1 MLSSL
6 KSFLQRLIKRY
17 EGGYV
22 WDKSDPGGPTKYGVT
37 WRVLA
42 QHRGQTPT
50 TEAEWAPIV
59 KAMSLDEA
67 IAIYEKKYAPPIRYN
82 ELPLGIDT
90 TMMDYGVN
98 SGYGRAN
105 RVARRIVGLTDST
118 STSDELVQRIKRM
131 PANDF
136 INAMCDERLRF
147 MQSLKGGAMWKRYG
161 KGWGDRVAD
170 LRSYS
175 VALAAGKIVP
185 TAPDLSTTPTPK
197 AEVPKP
203 GKTVETTS
211 SGLGSAIATVLG
223 YLADLPW
230 FYIGGAVV
238 VVIAIGFTIAV
249 VRDIQAAKADAK
261 VHI

>member
-22 WDKSDPGGPTKYGVT
+22 WDKADPGGPTKYGVT
-37 WRVLA
+37 WIALA
-42 QHRGQTPT
+42 AHRNEKATSA
-50 TEAEWAPIV
+50 AEWAPIV
-59 KAMSLDEA
+59 KAMAIDEA

-82 ELPLGIDT
+82 ELPLGIDA

-105 RVARRIVGLTDST
+105 RVARRLVGMPDGT
-118 STSDELVQRIKRM
+118 SSSPELVSKIRQM
-131 PANDF
+131 PAADF
-136 INAMCDERLRF
+136 INSMCDERLRF
-147 MQSLKGGAMWKRYG
+147 MKSLKGGSMWARYG

-170 LRSYS
+170 LRAY
-175 VALAAGKIVP
+175 ALGLSAGKIVP
-185 TAPDLSTTPTPK
+185 PAPDLSTTPTPK

-203 GKTVETTS
+203 GKAGTTAG
-211 SGLGSAIATVLG
+211 SGLGSVLASVIG
-223 YLADLPW
+223 FLTDLPW
-230 FYIGGAVV
+230 LWIGGAVAAA
-238 VVIAIGFTIAV
+238 IAIGVTVHI
-249 VRDIQAAKADAK
+249 VRDIRAAKAEAK